1 MQYLRQ
7 YLILRLYQIVKLQQ
21 LTHLDLLLQLHCP
34 KVFGNL
40 VFETDK
46 LLEFLEH
53 MPTYQVFYDLKKYY
67 QNLTLIHQV
76 KIPSHYLF
84 VIELVWCFQKI
95 LYNLKNL

>member
-1 MQYLRQ
+1 MQYLQQ

-21 LTHLDLLLQLHCP
+21 LTHLVLSHLLHYS
-34 KVFGNL
+34 KGFGNL

-67 QNLTLIHQV
+67 QNLTLIRQV
-76 KIPSHYLF
+76 KIYFQFLF

-95 LYNLKNL
+95 LHNLKNL